1 MNFLRQR
8 LSLRRDKSLM
18 ETQSGWVQRMETPSY
33 GSGDRMELLSR
44 DEIRCLKEWLA
55 DEKGSTGT
63 TGRS

>member
-8 LSLRRDKSLM
+8 LNLRRDRNIPEADQGSVPNP
-18 ETQSGWVQRMETPSY
+18 QAPDY

-55 DEKGSTGT
+55 DEKGSTGW